1 LIVTRARQ
9 AARAAGFL
17 GFTAVMIPLYVGRD
31 TLAKPHDRDAVR
43 DRWVKR
49 WASGLLSLFDV
60 RVEPID
66 PVTPPP
72 DGVGRLIV
80 SNHRSAID
88 IGVLLQTFGGRMV
101 SKADLSGWPV
111 VGAAARSVGTVFVE
125 RGDAKSGAQTIRA
138 IRDLLRA
145 GQTIVIFPEGTTFA
159 GDEVRPFQPG
169 SFLSATNTGAEV
181 LPIGLAYEE
190 GSDAA
195 FVGETF
201 PQHLARMAA
210 SPKPTRVR
218 LAIGEAIRTEK
229 ATKAAALAELSH
241 AAVERAVTRA
251 RASFGP
257 RTSEG
262 PNPSNSS

>member
-1 LIVTRARQ
+1 
-9 AARAAGFL
+9 
-17 GFTAVMIPLYVGRD
+17 MIPLYVGRD
-31 TLAKPHDRDAVR
+31 TLTTPHDRDAVR

-66 PVTPPP
+66 PVTPTG
-72 DGVGRLIV
+72 GVGRLIV

-159 GDEVRPFQPG
+159 GDEVRPFQSG
-169 SFLSATNTGAEV
+169 SFLSAANTGAEV
-181 LPIGLAYEE
+181 LPVGLAYEE

-201 PQHLARMAA
+201 PRHLARMAA
-210 SPKPTRVR
+210 SPTPTRVR
-218 LAIGEAIRTEK
+218 LAIGEPIRADK
-229 ATKAAALAELSH
+229 ATKAAALAKLSH
-241 AAVERAVTRA
+241 AAVTEAVARA

-257 RTSEG
+257 RTSERRG
-262 PNPSNSS
+262 SAIPS